1 MKNNLFDNNLVQR
14 DFWKILTIDL
24 LHISWDFFV
33 RNYHCFVSSHFK
45 KNKLLFSQ
53 RQLTKLDL
61 NLLNKNL
68 PLDSLVLAMSTP
80 LSAMLLKTTR
90 TSNGVEQSAWKT
102 TNINR
107 LCSKGLRRDLTK
119 FLVAWKSRVTW
130 HNITTKMTIWRLYG
144 KSPNRRS
151 FLSFFDRHTGHK
163 VLKIGASL
171 YFVKKSKKVKKSF
184 LYLWQFCNFLAKILV
199 TWSQNFAQVY
209 FSYIYLKLC
218 FNKVFISL
226 IHENEVVPPTTTTS
240 TAPWSGI
247 RRRQK

>member
-1 MKNNLFDNNLVQR
+1 MKNNLFDNYLVQR

-24 LHISWDFFV
+24 LHISWDFFE

-45 KNKLLFSQ
+45 KNKLLFSR

-102 TNINR
+102 TNFNR

-119 FLVAWKSRVTW
+119 LLVAWKSRVTW
-130 HNITTKMTIWRLYG
+130 HSITTKMTIWRLYG

-163 VLKIGASL
+163 APKIGVSL
-171 YFVKKSKKVKKSF
+171 YFVKK
-184 LYLWQFCNFLAKILV
+184 
-199 TWSQNFAQVY
+199 
-209 FSYIYLKLC
+209 
-218 FNKVFISL
+218 
-226 IHENEVVPPTTTTS
+226 
-240 TAPWSGI
+240 
-247 RRRQK
+247 